1 MSSRYKYR
9 YGIELSKEW
18 MYSWIRVAHPICQKY
33 QGGVWGRPFVLSPLA
48 CWLAAGLPVTQ
59 CLGAYYVGDA
69 SIHARLLVSIYMVRF
84 LLMPTYT
91 VPI

>member
-33 QGGVWGRPFVLSPLA
+33 QGGCRG
-48 CWLAAGLPVTQ
+48 GLFILLLL
-59 CLGAYYVGDA
+59 C
-69 SIHARLLVSIYMVRF
+69 LLVYYLLICCLISRRLCIRRCVYTYMPACMYLHG
-84 LLMPTYT
+84 LLFAYLL
-91 VPI
+91 PI

>member
-1 MSSRYKYR
+1 M
-9 YGIELSKEW
+9 GDPALSKL
-18 MYSWIRVAHPICQKY
+18 SR
-33 QGGVWGRPFVLSPLA
+33 GVWGGLFVLSPLA
-48 CWLAAGLPVTQ
+48 CWLAAGLSIALYV
-59 CLGAYYVGDA
+59 GAYYVGDA